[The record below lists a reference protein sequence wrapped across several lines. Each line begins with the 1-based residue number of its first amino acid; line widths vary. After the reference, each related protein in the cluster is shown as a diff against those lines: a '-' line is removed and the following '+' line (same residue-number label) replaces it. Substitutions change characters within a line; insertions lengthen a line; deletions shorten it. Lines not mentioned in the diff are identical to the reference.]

1 MTLECKGGTAKIA
14 ASTLLGSRFLYVV
27 VGFAVLN
34 LAIFFLVPKSHPV
47 LTTESIKN
55 STSEQRQQGPWV
67 WWMARSYL
75 NEKASDVVLMGSSQ
89 LACAVFSADADLL
102 NRNLDAVLHRSALT
116 LERDLKE
123 DMGLPVKVF
132 NFAVGGAMVSDH
144 LMIAKALFSQ
154 RKPKVAIIGINPRDF
169 IDNTLPSASDTEPFQ
184 FLQSY
189 VDLGDLTHDA
199 FNSPLQELD
208 WRLNNHLPLKQ
219 IKKALQ
225 GNDPPTLAGK
235 ATFTNPDN
243 NTPER
248 EQGTKVS
255 KAKLMQA
262 LSATGGQPRPGEWM
276 IPARPPY
283 AFIDNTREYMQRYKN
298 ANPPLYPQQ
307 RRYFEALLTYLEQNG
322 IKTLVVGMPS
332 LAPNRALLPENFWS
346 EFRGSLALTCSR
358 HDAQWIDLFDSQE
371 FGEGDYLDTVHLNRN
386 GGAKLIKLIAATIE
400 KTPSLASA
408 LNTDADGQ
416 KVAGSK
422 SQDTEW
428 K

>member
-1 MTLECKGGTAKIA
+1 MDSECNAGTAKTTRA
-14 ASTLLGSRFLYVV
+14 LMGSRFLYVV
-27 VGFAVLN
+27 CGFALLN
-34 LAIFFLVPKSHPV
+34 IAISVLVPKSHPT
-47 LTTESIKN
+47 LTAESIKS

-89 LACAVFSADADLL
+89 LACAIFSADADLL
-102 NRNLDAVLHRSALT
+102 NKNLDAVLHRSALT
-116 LERDLKE
+116 LQKDLRE
-123 DMGLPVKVF
+123 DMGLPLKAF

-144 LMIAKALFSQ
+144 YMIAKALFQQ
-154 RKPKVAIIGINPRDF
+154 RKPKLAIIGINPRDF

-189 VDLGDLTHDA
+189 VDLGELTHDA

-208 WRLNNHLPLKQ
+208 WRLNNHLPIKQ

-225 GNDPPTLAGK
+225 GNAPPTLAGK
-235 ATFTNPDN
+235 ATFTNPEN
-243 NTPER
+243 GAPER

-298 ANPPLYPQQ
+298 AKPALYPQQ
-307 RRYFEALLTYLEQNG
+307 KHYFEALLTYLEQNG

-332 LAPNRALLPENFWS
+332 LEPNRALLPESFWS

-358 HDAQWIDLFDSQE
+358 HDAQWIDLFDSPE
-371 FGEGDYLDTVHLNRN
+371 FEEGDYLDTVHLNRA
-386 GGAKLIKLIAATIE
+386 GGAKLIKMIADTID

-408 LNTDADGQ
+408 LMSDAAGQ

-422 SQDTEW
+422 PQESQW